1 MNRTRIAA
9 LLAAPA
15 LLAGCSSSQPSP
27 HTQAPAPVAPAA
39 ADTAEAT
46 ASPSLASELA
56 TRNRRDSDTVAQS
69 IGVKVEEQTKTVAPD
84 WFAAAATTQGRGAGS
99 ALAPKLQDAI
109 QNAITKAG
117 TQVTSRGGNPQ
128 SLKVERAAYTR
139 LPTGQ
144 YAAWAA
150 IGDGSNMG
158 EPAPAP
164 APVIDLAAAAPV
176 EPAPASAPMPTL
188 AQPKAAI
195 ATGIEPGTKVEP
207 ASPAAATAPV
217 AALPGLNDPKAP
229 VATSAGGPV
238 VTPAAPAQGDGPA
251 VVATAAPAGAAAT
264 AATPTPA
271 VTTTPAATKAAATTT
286 AAAAAA
292 PKAADATSGD
302 AVIVLPDLKN
312 PTAVVSTTAAANAVF
327 PADTGNAP
335 AWWLP
340 GAAQRGTRVA
350 VGVRVEGKDAR
361 ECARAS
367 LKAGREQLQAAIGS
381 DPKQL
386 LTDKTMTV
394 KLADGRLRTYSI
406 VSCVGTLKSDAAAPA
421 AK

>member
-27 HTQAPAPVAPAA
+27 HTQAPAPTAPAA

-56 TRNRRDSDTVAQS
+56 TRNRRDSDAVAQS

-99 ALAPKLQDAI
+99 ALAPKLQEAI
-109 QNAITKAG
+109 QSAITKAG
-117 TQVTSRGGNPQ
+117 AQVSSRGGNPQ

-176 EPAPASAPMPTL
+176 EPAPASAPLPTL
-188 AQPKAAI
+188 SQPKAAI
-195 ATGIEPGTKVEP
+195 ATGIEPDTKVEP
-207 ASPAAATAPV
+207 AAPSAAAAAPA

-238 VTPAAPAQGDGPA
+238 VTPAAPTQGDGPA
-251 VVATAAPAGAAAT
+251 VVATAATAGAAASASAAATTPAPAAAT
-264 AATPTPA
+264 AA
-271 VTTTPAATKAAATTT
+271 V
-286 AAAAAA
+286 AA
-292 PKAADATSGD
+292 PKATDAKAGD

-350 VGVRVEGKDAR
+350 VGVRVDGKDAR